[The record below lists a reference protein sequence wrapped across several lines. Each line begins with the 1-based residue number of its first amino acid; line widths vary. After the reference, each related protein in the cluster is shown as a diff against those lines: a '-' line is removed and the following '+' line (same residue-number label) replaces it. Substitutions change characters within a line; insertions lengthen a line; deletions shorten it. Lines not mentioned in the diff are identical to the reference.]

1 MIQIKIINKN
11 MKIPRKLQIGVMGPA
26 VSEYPKDS
34 KTKNKV
40 CSFAERIGELLAE
53 KDIIVFTGGMD
64 GVMELASKGAKNRN
78 GVTVGT
84 PGRTRTMSN
93 KYVDIEVLTP
103 IDVGDFIFAGIL
115 SCDAIITIPGGAG
128 TLAEVCLAYRN
139 KKPNVVIE
147 GINPDYDK
155 LIDGY
160 LDESR
165 QIITYG
171 AKTPEEAV
179 EKAIKLAEEA
189 YE

>member
-1 MIQIKIINKN
+1 
-11 MKIPRKLQIGVMGPA
+11 MKKLSRKLQIGVMGPA
-26 VSEYPKDS
+26 VSEYPQNPQ
-34 KTKNKV
+34 TKKMV
-40 CSFAERIGELLAE
+40 CEFAEKIGELLAE
-53 KDIIVFTGGMD
+53 RGVVVFTGGMD
-64 GVMELASKGAKNRN
+64 GVMELASKGAKNKN
-78 GVTVGT
+78 GITVGT
-84 PGRTRTMSN
+84 PGRTRNMSN

-128 TLAEVCLAYRN
+128 TLAEVCIAYRN
-139 KKPNVVIE
+139 KKPNVIIE

-155 LIDGY
+155 LINNY

-165 QIITYG
+165 LILNYG

-179 EKAIKLAEEA
+179 KKAVKLAKRT